1 IHPLPS
7 AGSMI
12 LGTTTLRG
20 ISGPGPGLMGIAPR
34 SAAMVPSARIFC
46 MRSPDRRNAC
56 PGSISKTSDLSLAP
70 PGVMMIWLSAIRC
83 LLLHKDDPY
92 AAVRR
97 AVMTSPNSTSRRRL
111 HSRIAFDS
119 WTPGRAHVWMPV
131 CDFIVLSA
139 WLPAS
144 TLCDGRHLYA
154 VRNRAEP
161 ILLLPD
167 HSPSAQALFACVR
180 LELICLALN

>member
-1 IHPLPS
+1 
-7 AGSMI
+7 MI

-83 LLLHKDDPY
+83 LLLHKDDPVCSRPARNHDFAELDVTK
-92 AAVRR
+92 AA
-97 AVMTSPNSTSRRRL
+97 AFA
-111 HSRIAFDS
+111 HRI
-119 WTPGRAHVWMPV
+119 
-131 CDFIVLSA
+131 
-139 WLPAS
+139 
-144 TLCDGRHLYA
+144 
-154 VRNRAEP
+154 
-161 ILLLPD
+161 
-167 HSPSAQALFACVR
+167 
-180 LELICLALN
+180 